1 MRLLVVSVFPLNIRR
16 FKRIKRNLFET
27 FLLTLNFET
36 VTEAITQLAL
46 TTVYLLWVPRI
57 WAPKLIKVMK
67 KRQ

>member
-67 KRQ
+67 KR

>member
-46 TTVYLLWVPRI
+46 TAVYLLWVPRI

-67 KRQ
+67 K